1 MSMTPAV
8 IPNVLA
14 NRYATKEMVAIF
26 DPVNKIIAERK
37 FWITILRLQKAGGL
51 SITDSEIASYEK
63 VVEKVDLASIEKR
76 ERANRHDVKARIE
89 EFNSLAGLEKI
100 HIGLTSRDLTEN
112 IELIAIKDGLNLV
125 RRRTLETLFLLE
137 KSITKYEKTYM
148 VGRSHNVAAQVT
160 TLGKRFATCAQELLF
175 SLASLEELIARL
187 PLRGLKG
194 PVGTGQ
200 DQIALLGS
208 IKDLNKL
215 EEKLAK
221 EYGFENTL
229 SSVGQIYPRSID
241 FEVVSKLLQIAS
253 APSSMAT
260 TIRLMSGFGLVSEGF
275 KSGQVG
281 SSAMPHKMNARS
293 SERINGMMVLLRGY
307 ATMAADLAGDQWNEG
322 DVSCSVVRRV
332 VIPDAFYT
340 IDGLLH
346 TFMTV
351 LTEFGIYEE
360 NINKELAEQLPFLA
374 TSQILTELVKKGM
387 GREIAH
393 ELIKKHATTTTASN
407 FFNALASEKDFPLSI
422 NELNNLIID
431 PADFSGSA
439 LAQSQ
444 EVADEIRK
452 ITKGQVSK
460 EELQSLISRSI
471 HS

>member
-26 DPVNKIIAERK
+26 DPINKIIAERK

-51 SITDSEIASYEK
+51 SITDSEIAFYEK
-63 VVEKVDLASIEKR
+63 VVEKVNLASIEKR

-175 SLASLEELIARL
+175 SLTSLEELIARL

-194 PVGTGQ
+194 PVGTGL
-200 DQIALLGS
+200 DQIATLGS
-208 IKDLNKL
+208 IKDLIKL
-215 EEKLAK
+215 EEKLAM

-307 ATMAADLAGDQWNEG
+307 TTMAADLAGDQWNEG

-360 NINKELAEQLPFLA
+360 NLNIELAEQLPFLI
-374 TSQILTELVKKGM
+374 TSQILTELVKMGM

-422 NELNNLIID
+422 NQLNNFIKD
-431 PADFSGSA
+431 PSAFAGSA
-439 LAQSQ
+439 IEQTR
-444 EVADEIRK
+444 EVSDEIK
-452 ITKGQVSK
+452 QITKGEVSK
-460 EELQSLISRSI
+460 VDLQSLI
-471 HS
+471 

>member
-1 MSMTPAV
+1 MTPAV

-51 SITDSEIASYEK
+51 SITDSDITSYEK

-175 SLASLEELIARL
+175 SLTSLEELIARL

-200 DQIALLGS
+200 DQIATLGS
-208 IKDLNKL
+208 IKDLSKL
-215 EEKLAK
+215 EEKLAN

-241 FEVVSKLLQIAS
+241 FEVVAKLLQIAS

-307 ATMAADLAGDQWNEG
+307 TTMAADLAGDQWNEG

-360 NINKELAEQLPFLA
+360 NINNELAEQLPFLA

-387 GREIAH
+387 GREVAH
-393 ELIKKHATTTTASN
+393 ELIKKYATTTTASN

-422 NELNNLIID
+422 NQLNNLIKD
-431 PADFSGSA
+431 PASFAGSA
-439 LAQSQ
+439 LEQSRQ
-444 EVADEIRK
+444 ITDEIK
-452 ITKGQVSK
+452 QITKGQVSK
-460 EELQSLISRSI
+460 VDLQSLI
-471 HS
+471 

>member
-1 MSMTPAV
+1 MTPSV
-8 IPNVLA
+8 TPNVLA

-26 DPVNKIIAERK
+26 DPINKIIAERK

-51 SITDSEIASYEK
+51 SITDSDIASYEK

-112 IELIAIKDGLNLV
+112 IELIAIKDSLNLV

-175 SLASLEELIARL
+175 SLSSLEELIARL

-200 DQIALLGS
+200 DQIATLGS

-253 APSSMAT
+253 APASMAT

-307 ATMAADLAGDQWNEG
+307 TAMAADLAGDQWNEG

-387 GREIAH
+387 GREVAH

-422 NELNNLIID
+422 NELNNLVKDAASI
-431 PADFSGSA
+431 AGSA
-439 LAQSQ
+439 VDQSHV
-444 EVADEIRK
+444 VADEIKK
-452 ITKGQVSK
+452 ITKGEVSK
-460 EELQSLISRSI
+460 VDLQSLI
-471 HS
+471 

>member
-1 MSMTPAV
+1 MSNTPSV
-8 IPNVLA
+8 TPNVLA

-63 VVEKVDLASIEKR
+63 MVEKVDLASIEKR

-112 IELIAIKDGLNLV
+112 IELIAIKDGLSLV
-125 RRRTLETLFLLE
+125 RRRVLETLFVLE
-137 KSITKYEKTYM
+137 KSITKYEKIFM

-175 SLASLEELIARL
+175 SLSSLEELIARL

-200 DQIALLGS
+200 DQISLVGS
-208 IKDLNKL
+208 IKDLNRL
-215 EEKLAK
+215 EERLAK

-307 ATMAADLAGDQWNEG
+307 TTMAADLAGDQWNEG

-346 TFMTV
+346 TFMTI
-351 LTEFGIYEE
+351 LNEFGIYEE
-360 NINKELAEQLPFLA
+360 NINNELAEQLPFLA

-393 ELIKKHATTTTASN
+393 ELIKKYATTTTASN
-407 FFNALASEKDFPLSI
+407 FFKALASEKDFPLSME
-422 NELNNLIID
+422 ELNNLIKD
-431 PADFSGSA
+431 PAAFAGSSIE
-439 LAQSQ
+439 QSRQ
-444 EVADEIRK
+444 IADEIQQ

-460 EELQSLISRSI
+460 VELHPLI
-471 HS
+471 